1 MLHAQAPLPSTRPPT
16 HPYDRVPLTILSG
29 IGRSGTT
36 ILRQALSKH
45 PDLDSTNL
53 ENNIILDL
61 LEAASRNR
69 TIPSRFHALRVP
81 EAIYEAHFAAL
92 LLRLLWPCPRA
103 RTPERLFA
111 YTNLTPQGA
120 DQLLRLF
127 PHARIIYIVRNGIE
141 VVGSRLRFAPFS
153 SRDVGSHAQTW
164 RTAHDMARWG
174 EHRPEFLLVRH
185 EWLLAPDGP
194 ERMMRAILPFLGLPH
209 HTPCTDHFRSE
220 LVHPTSDRPDSI
232 LEAKARTPASQ
243 NTPINLSLSDR
254 AERWKDW
261 NPDDRLA
268 FDQTCAE
275 AMAYFGYTV
284 PWNTTAAA

>member
-1 MLHAQAPLPSTRPPT
+1 MLHAQVPLPSTRPPT

-29 IGRSGTT
+29 VGRSGTT

-45 PDLDSTNL
+45 PDLDSTDL

-103 RTPERLFA
+103 RTPERLLA
-111 YTNLTPQGA
+111 YTNLRPQGA

-141 VVGSRLRFAPFS
+141 VVGSRLRFAPFQD
-153 SRDVGSHAQTW
+153 RDVGSHAETW
-164 RTAHDMARWG
+164 RVAHDMARWG
-174 EHRPEFLLVRH
+174 EKRREFLLVRH

-194 ERMMRAILPFLGLPH
+194 ERMMDTILPFLGLTRH
-209 HTPCTDHFRSE
+209 QPCTDHFRSE
-220 LVHPTSDRPDSI
+220 LVHPTSDRPGSI
-232 LEAKARTPASQ
+232 LEAKALTPADP
-243 NTPINLSLSDR
+243 TKPINLSLRDR

-268 FDQTCAE
+268 FDRTCAE